1 MTANP
6 PIDDDSAWAPIAARW
21 QIRSDTIYLNHG
33 SFGPPPDAVR
43 RARRQ
48 WIDRLDEQPIDFF
61 IRHFERELLAARDR
75 LAEFVGAAGGNL
87 IFVENAT
94 AGMNVVAASFPLE
107 PGDEVLATDHEYGA
121 VLRIWERACREAGA
135 GLKMVELPL
144 PFLSAEETIAAIF
157 AAATERTR
165 LLIVSHIT
173 SPTAVTLPVE
183 WICGEARRRGIATAI
198 DGPHAVAQLPLA
210 IDRLGCDFYAA
221 SCHKWLSA
229 PFGSG
234 FLYVAPPHQRLVRPP
249 ELSWGRIQPTPI
261 ETWSDE
267 FVWTGTRDPSA
278 FLAIPTAIEFLE
290 EVGLEAFRARTHW
303 LAQYARRRLVE
314 LTDLE
319 PIIPD
324 DPAWYGA
331 MAHVPLPPR
340 RISAGADA
348 AARAAIGHPVAD
360 LLQHALWRECEIE
373 VPIVEFRDR
382 RYIRVSCHL
391 YNDTKQIDRLVAG
404 LMHLLS
410 RGE

>member
-1 MTANP
+1 MNADL

-33 SFGPPPDAVR
+33 SFGPPPNDVR

-61 IRHFERELLAARDR
+61 VRQFERELLGTRDR
-75 LAEFVGAAGGNL
+75 LAAFVGTAGGNL

-94 AGMNVVAASFPLE
+94 AGMNVVAASFPLKS
-107 PGDEVLATDHEYGA
+107 GDEVLATDHEYGA
-121 VLRIWERACREAGA
+121 VLRIWDRACRDAGA
-135 GLKMVELPL
+135 TLKIVELPL
-144 PFLSAEETIAAIF
+144 PFTSADETVAAIF

-173 SPTAVTLPVE
+173 SPTAVTLPVGQ
-183 WICGEARRRGIATAI
+183 ICANARRREIATAI
-198 DGPHAVAQLPLA
+198 DGPHAVAQLPSA
-210 IDRLGCDFYAA
+210 VDRLDCDFYAA

-234 FLYVAPPHQRLVRPP
+234 FLYVAPRHQPLVRPP

-261 ETWSDE
+261 ESWSDE

-278 FLAIPTAIEFLE
+278 FLTIPTAIEFLE
-290 EVGLEAFRARTHW
+290 QIGLDAFRARTHW

-314 LTDLE
+314 LTGLE
-319 PIIPD
+319 PIVPD

-340 RISAGADA
+340 RTSAADA
-348 AARAAIGHPVAD
+348 VARAEIGHPVSN
-360 LLQHALWRECEIE
+360 LLQHALWREWGIE

-391 YNDTKQIDRLVAG
+391 YNDTKQIDRLVDG
-404 LMHLLS
+404 LSLLLA

>member
-1 MTANP
+1 MNSGLPT
-6 PIDDDSAWAPIAARW
+6 DDDSAWAPITARW

-33 SFGPPPDAVR
+33 SFGPPPDEVR

-61 IRHFERELLAARDR
+61 IRQFERELLAARDR
-75 LAEFVGAAGGNL
+75 MAEFIGTVGGNL

-94 AGMNVVAASFPLE
+94 AGMNVVAASFPLK

-121 VLRIWERACREAGA
+121 VLRIWDRACRDAGA
-135 GLKMVELPL
+135 NFRTVELPL
-144 PFLSAEETIAAIF
+144 PFSSADQTMAAIF
-157 AAATERTR
+157 AAATDRTR
-165 LLIVSHIT
+165 LLVVSHIT

-183 WICGEARRRGIATAI
+183 QICAEARRRGIATAI

-210 IDRLGCDFYAA
+210 IDRLDSDFYTA

-234 FLYVAPPHQRLVRPP
+234 FLYVAPRHQSHVRPP

-261 ETWSDE
+261 ESWSDE
-267 FVWTGTRDPSA
+267 FVWSGTRDPSA
-278 FLAIPTAIEFLE
+278 FLTIPTAIEFLE
-290 EVGLEAFRARTHW
+290 QIGLDAFRTRTHW

-314 LTDLE
+314 LTGLE
-319 PIIPD
+319 PIVPD

-340 RISAGADA
+340 RISSAADA
-348 AARAAIGHPVAD
+348 AARAAIGHPVAN
-360 LLQHALWRECEIE
+360 LLQHTLWREWGIE
-373 VPIVEFRDR
+373 VPVVEFRDR

-391 YNDTKQIDRLVAG
+391 YNNTKQIDRLVEG
-404 LMHLLS
+404 LSMLLA

>member
-1 MTANP
+1 MNADL

-21 QIRSDTIYLNHG
+21 QIRPDTIYLNHG
-33 SFGPPPDAVR
+33 SFGPPPNDVR
-43 RARRQ
+43 RGRRR

-61 IRHFERELLAARDR
+61 IRQFERELLAARDR
-75 LAEFVGAAGGNL
+75 LAEFVGTAGGNL

-121 VLRIWERACREAGA
+121 VLRIWDRACGDAGA
-135 GLKMVELPL
+135 TLKIVELPL
-144 PFLSAEETIAAIF
+144 PFTSADETVAAIF
-157 AAATERTR
+157 AAATEQTR

-183 WICGEARRRGIATAI
+183 QICAEARRRGIATAI

-210 IDRLGCDFYAA
+210 IDRLDCNFYAA

-234 FLYVAPPHQRLVRPP
+234 FLYVAPRRQPHVRPP

-261 ETWSDE
+261 ESWSDE

-278 FLAIPTAIEFLE
+278 FLTIPTAIEFLE
-290 EVGLEAFRARTHW
+290 QIGLDAFRARTHW

-314 LTDLE
+314 LTGLE
-319 PIIPD
+319 PIVPD

-340 RISAGADA
+340 RTSAAADA
-348 AARAAIGHPVAD
+348 ATRAKIGHPVSN
-360 LLQHALWRECEIE
+360 LLQHALWREWGIE

-391 YNDTKQIDRLVAG
+391 YNDTKQIDRLVDG
-404 LMHLLS
+404 LSPLLA